1 MAIVIKEISVKATIE
16 TKSVNSLLKEKD
28 TQQLKAEI
36 MEEIKALLKKTT
48 LRNAKR

>member
-16 TKSVNSLLKEKD
+16 ARPNNSLLNEKD

-36 MEEIKALLKKTT
+36 MEEIKAVLKKTT
-48 LRNAKR
+48 LRKAKR